1 MFFMFFYMNLT
12 KKKKCQSYL
21 QTEHSFL
28 KMIVVVLLKFF
39 LFENILIIII
49 VVFLKFFLF
58 KNILKNIFFKNY
70 F

>member
-12 KKKKCQSYL
+12 KKKCQSYL

>member
-1 MFFMFFYMNLT
+1 V
-12 KKKKCQSYL
+12 
-21 QTEHSFL
+21 
-28 KMIVVVLLKFF
+28 IVVVLLKFF